1 VRPATTLAIAL
12 LLLLILAASAVQLFI
27 AAR

>member
-12 LLLLILAASAVQLFI
+12 LLLAILVASAVQLFL
-27 AAR
+27 ATR